1 MARGRKKALS
11 LDEQLEQVEVEITE
25 TEQNLK
31 ELKVRRKQLE
41 AEIKMKEQEEL
52 LAVIEESGKSID
64 EIRELLSN

>member
-52 LAVIEESGKSID
+52 LTVIQESGKSID
-64 EIRELLSN
+64 EIRELLAN

>member
-64 EIRELLSN
+64 EIRELLAN